1 MPKNK
6 KKRKANLTSRSKEL
20 KKKHLKYQQEQKK
33 LKNKEYAHEQ
43 RIKKY
48 KRSIA
53 KVPYKYNDQ
62 ILLVGE
68 GNFSFALGLVRYFKK
83 LKSKHGSKSSSAST
97 TAAQKKTEATVD
109 ASSEKRTIHDYG
121 NIYATSYD
129 SEEQVYAKY
138 PEARDIISELKQNG
152 VHVVHGVDATNLSG
166 MKHLTSVIEEAQL
179 NAAAGNGFSAEDV
192 AWDINSHAIPPL
204 ERLLFNHIVFNFPHT
219 GCGIK
224 DTLQNNRHHQKF
236 LTAFFK
242 SCVPLLARN
251 AQDVEY
257 DRPNYSNRNGQ
268 IHVTLKKG
276 EPYDSWAVP
285 RVARLSVHGL
295 KLRTQQDFYPEL
307 YKGYEH
313 RRTVGGLVQ
322 NDEGE
327 SNNSKNNCSDS
338 DGKIEQLANKDISKI
353 GARTYIFQVVDE
365 NEEKMRKR
373 KLSASKGVPRNAKR
387 NKKKRQ
393 KFLKQR

>member
-1 MPKNK
+1 MPKNR

-97 TAAQKKTEATVD
+97 TAAQNREATVD
-109 ASSEKRTIHDYG
+109 ASSEKRTIHNYG

-138 PEARDIISELKQNG
+138 PEARDIITELKQNG
-152 VHVVHGVDATNLSG
+152 VHVVHSVDATNLSG
-166 MKHLTSVIEEAQL
+166 MNHLNSVIFEAQL
-179 NAAAGNGFSAEDV
+179 TAAADDGFSADDV
-192 AWDINSHAIPPL
+192 AAIPPL
-204 ERLLFNHIVFNFPHT
+204 KRLLFNHIVFNFPHT

-224 DTLQNNRHHQKF
+224 ETLQNNRLHQKF

-257 DRPNYSNRNGQ
+257 DRPNYSNSNGQ

-276 EPYDSWAVP
+276 EPYDSMGCAPGRSSICAWPEIAYA
-285 RVARLSVHGL
+285 ARFLS
-295 KLRTQQDFYPEL
+295 R
-307 YKGYEH
+307 
-313 RRTVGGLVQ
+313 
-322 NDEGE
+322 
-327 SNNSKNNCSDS
+327 
-338 DGKIEQLANKDISKI
+338 II
-353 GARTYIFQVVDE
+353 
-365 NEEKMRKR
+365 
-373 KLSASKGVPRNAKR
+373 
-387 NKKKRQ
+387 
-393 KFLKQR
+393 QRL

>member
-1 MPKNK
+1 MPKNR

-20 KKKHLKYQQEQKK
+20 KKKHLKHQQEQKK

-43 RIKKY
+43 RVKKY

-62 ILLVGE
+62 ILLIGE
-68 GNFSFALGLVRYFKK
+68 GNFSFALGLIRYFKR

-97 TAAQKKTEATVD
+97 AAAQSTEATVEVN
-109 ASSEKRTIHDYG
+109 SENRTVHNYG

-138 PEARDIISELKQNG
+138 PEARDIIIELKQNG
-152 VHVVHGVDATNLSG
+152 VHVVHDVDATNLSG
-166 MKHLTSVIEEAQL
+166 MKHLNSVIEEAQIS
-179 NAAAGNGFSAEDV
+179 AAAADGFSAEDV
-192 AWDINSHAIPPL
+192 AHGIMDHATPPS
-204 ERLLFNHIVFNFPHT
+204 EKILFNHIVFNFPHT

-251 AQDVEY
+251 APDVEY
-257 DRPNYSNRNGQ
+257 DRPNYSNSNGQ
-268 IHVTLKKG
+268 IHITLKKG

-322 NDEGE
+322 HGEGGSSND
-327 SNNSKNNCSDS
+327 NSTCNDS
-338 DGKIEQLANKDISKI
+338 GGKMEQLANKDISKI

-373 KLSASKGVPRNAKR
+373 KLSASKGVPRNAKK

-393 KFLKQR
+393 KFLKQH